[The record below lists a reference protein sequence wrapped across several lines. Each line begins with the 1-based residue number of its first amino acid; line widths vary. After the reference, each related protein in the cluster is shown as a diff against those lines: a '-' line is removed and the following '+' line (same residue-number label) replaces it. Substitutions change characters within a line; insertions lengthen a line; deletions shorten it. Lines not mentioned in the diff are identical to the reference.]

1 MPPGVE
7 LYTLGGNPVIVSPDG
22 TRVAFIGVLS
32 GLRQIYLRSLD
43 GFDAAPVRG
52 TNNASLCFFSPDG
65 GSIGFIT
72 ADQGLRKVSLTDGLV
87 ASVVSNAEFDG
98 ATWGADDRIV
108 FTRGR
113 TLWRVSASGGAPEQL
128 LTLDEGNKEV
138 AQGWPAVLP
147 GAGAVLF
154 SSRGANGEDRI
165 ELLLPATKERR
176 VIVPRGISPQY
187 VPSGHLIFY
196 RDGELLAAP
205 FDAASLT
212 MTASPSRVVE
222 NVPQSGVGTPLA
234 DVSDAGTLVFAPSI
248 ATSRLVWVS
257 REGAEQS
264 LVETPR
270 AYANPRM
277 APGGTRLLVQAGD
290 LWIQDLVRS
299 TFTRVTSG
307 EATTGGGFPVWTPD
321 GRLVFRSLA
330 GLRLLPV
337 DTGGPSEP
345 ISGTTSSDYPGSVS
359 PDGKQLVFVRLT
371 ADTSADIYVAS
382 LSGDS
387 QVRPVLNTP
396 AYEGSARL
404 SPDGHWIAYSSNESG
419 RLEVFLGAFPGVER
433 GVQVSTDGG
442 TQPAWNPRGGELFY
456 RTGTKMMSVAVET
469 SPKLSLGAP
478 RVLFDLRYAFGS
490 GLTVPNYDVSPDG
503 QRFVMVKEESS
514 SGRLNVVLNWT
525 EELRARV
532 PVK

>member
-1 MPPGVE
+1 
-7 LYTLGGNPVIVSPDG
+7 
-22 TRVAFIGVLS
+22 
-32 GLRQIYLRSLD
+32 
-43 GFDAAPVRG
+43 
-52 TNNASLCFFSPDG
+52 
-65 GSIGFIT
+65 
-72 ADQGLRKVSLTDGLV
+72 
-87 ASVVSNAEFDG
+87 
-98 ATWGADDRIV
+98 
-108 FTRGR
+108 
-113 TLWRVSASGGAPEQL
+113 
-128 LTLDEGNKEV
+128 
-138 AQGWPAVLP
+138 
-147 GAGAVLF
+147 
-154 SSRGANGEDRI
+154 
-165 ELLLPATKERR
+165 
-176 VIVPRGISPQY
+176 
-187 VPSGHLIFY
+187 
-196 RDGELLAAP
+196 
-205 FDAASLT
+205 
-212 MTASPSRVVE
+212 
-222 NVPQSGVGTPLA
+222 
-234 DVSDAGTLVFAPSI
+234 
-248 ATSRLVWVS
+248 
-257 REGAEQS
+257 
-264 LVETPR
+264 
-270 AYANPRM
+270 
-277 APGGTRLLVQAGD
+277 
-290 LWIQDLVRS
+290 
-299 TFTRVTSG
+299 
-307 EATTGGGFPVWTPD
+307 
-321 GRLVFRSLA
+321 
-330 GLRLLPV
+330 
-337 DTGGPSEP
+337 
-345 ISGTTSSDYPGSVS
+345 VS